1 MDNFF
6 CYEIEYKG
14 VFVEYTNNPLF
25 SEREIHSYHEILFCQ
40 GMEVTLRTENRH
52 SELRGNTL
60 IVIPKGNYH
69 CFDLGQQKHFPRL
82 KVSIPDELISG
93 LPVDI
98 FSSQLSIFYPKKKYW
113 SVLIERLC
121 DAVKNK
127 EENGRGFYVYS
138 AVMMLLAEL
147 DKENSFVQEAYQ
159 SNNQT
164 IVSAVRYVDENIS
177 GDLCVEKIAREINV
191 STSFLT
197 HKFKAEMGISLHR
210 FVVGKRMIYA
220 VDLIEKGENPTKIYR
235 DCGFSDYSS
244 FYKAYC
250 RFFGTTPSNQ
260 RKRALPTLI

>member
-1 MDNFF
+1 MENFF
-6 CYEIEYKG
+6 TYKLNYGG
-14 VFVEYTNNPLF
+14 VFFEYSDSPTF
-25 SEREIHSYHEILFCQ
+25 SEREIHSYHEILFLK
-40 GMEVTLRTENRH
+40 EKKVTLRTENKRI
-52 SELRGNTL
+52 ELFGDCLVIIPRGC
-60 IVIPKGNYH
+60 YH
-69 CFDLGQQKHFPRL
+69 YFDTAEQKRFPRL

-138 AVMMLLAEL
+138 AVMMLIAEL

-220 VDLIEKGENPTKIYR
+220 VDLIEKGESPTKIYR

-250 RFFGTTPSNQ
+250 RFFGTAPSNQ